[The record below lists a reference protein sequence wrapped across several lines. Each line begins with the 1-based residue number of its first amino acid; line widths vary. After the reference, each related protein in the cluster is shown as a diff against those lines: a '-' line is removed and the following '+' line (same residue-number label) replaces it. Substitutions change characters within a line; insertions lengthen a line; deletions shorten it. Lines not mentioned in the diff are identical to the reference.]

1 MSLMNRNRGPT
12 GLTTAPLMKA
22 LICTAA
28 FMATG
33 AVHAGNEVHVSY
45 VAADLT
51 RPEAAQALYQR
62 IQRAARVACNEPDI
76 RDLAAY
82 TVFKQCYERAVD
94 EAVVKVDATVL
105 TALHRSKTQRNA
117 PG

>member
-1 MSLMNRNRGPT
+1 MSLTNRNRGPT
-12 GLTTAPLMKA
+12 GLTAVPLMTA

-33 AVHAGNEVHVSY
+33 AAQAGNSVHVSY
-45 VAADLT
+45 VASDLT

-62 IQRAARVACNEPDI
+62 IQRAARVACNETDI
-76 RDLAAY
+76 RDLAAHNA
-82 TVFKQCYERAVD
+82 FKHCYERAVD

>member
-12 GLTTAPLMKA
+12 GLTAVPLVTA

-28 FMATG
+28 FVATG
-33 AVHAGNEVHVSY
+33 AVQAETSVHVSY
-45 VAADLT
+45 VASDLT
-51 RPEAAQALYQR
+51 SPEAAQALYQR
-62 IQRAARVACNEPDI
+62 IQRAARAACNEPDI
-76 RDLAAY
+76 RDLTAH

-105 TALHRSKTQRNA
+105 TALHRSKV
-117 PG
+117 

>member
-12 GLTTAPLMKA
+12 GLTAAPLMKA
-22 LICTAA
+22 LLCTAA
-28 FMATG
+28 FMAAG
-33 AVHAGNEVHVSY
+33 AVQAENSVHVTY
-45 VAADLT
+45 VASDLT

-62 IQRAARVACNEPDI
+62 IQRAARVACNQPDT

-82 TVFKQCYERAVD
+82 TVFRQCYERAVD
-94 EAVVKVDATVL
+94 EAVMKVDATVL